1 MKSPRNAWRLLWIAR
16 FFLRNK
22 NRLETSPLGG
32 WFALE
37 LYGILPAF
45 LRKIGAS
52 PQSVTPAIVVS
63 YFSAEIVSWSILG
76 ST

>member
-1 MKSPRNAWRLLWIAR
+1 MPGGCSGLRR
-16 FFLRNK
+16 FSLRNK

-37 LYGILPAF
+37 RYGILPAF

-52 PQSVTPAIVVS
+52 PQSATPAIVVS
-63 YFSAEIVSWSILG
+63 YFSAEIVSWRILG